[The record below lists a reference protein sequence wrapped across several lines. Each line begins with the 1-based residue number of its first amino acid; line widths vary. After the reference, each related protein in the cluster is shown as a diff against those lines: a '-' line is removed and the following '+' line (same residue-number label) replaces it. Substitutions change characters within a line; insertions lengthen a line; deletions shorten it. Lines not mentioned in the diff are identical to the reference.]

1 MRLTCLK
8 VYAEAHLESSL
19 TNMMEFLRKNPPKS
33 FIVDVRQDFF
43 IYWI

>member
-1 MRLTCLK
+1 MGLTCLK
-8 VYAEAHLESSL
+8 MYAEAHLEPSL
-19 TNMMEFLRKNPPKS
+19 TNMMEFLRKNPKKS